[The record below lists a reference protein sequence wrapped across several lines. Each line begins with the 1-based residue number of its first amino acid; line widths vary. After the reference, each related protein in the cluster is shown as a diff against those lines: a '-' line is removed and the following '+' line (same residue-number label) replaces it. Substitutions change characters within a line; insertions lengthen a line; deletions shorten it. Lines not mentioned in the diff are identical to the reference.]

1 MIKRVICGAA
11 IAISLIGLGLVT
23 LDVPPSTEEILRSG
37 AFLIIA
43 VFYGGLGVAMLLSSS
58 ILPFVGAR
66 QEVRA

>member
-43 VFYGGLGVAMLLSSS
+43 VFYGGLVVAMLLSSS
-58 ILPFVGAR
+58 ILPFVGAI